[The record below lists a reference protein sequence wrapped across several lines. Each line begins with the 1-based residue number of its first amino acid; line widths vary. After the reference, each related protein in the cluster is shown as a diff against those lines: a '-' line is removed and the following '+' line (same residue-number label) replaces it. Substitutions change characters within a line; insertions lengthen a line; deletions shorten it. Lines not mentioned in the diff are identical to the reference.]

1 VSASRCIPGTTLMLD
16 VRIAMGEEGLCLFP
30 GERELDS
37 LQTTELSVKENIA
50 AVVSFGGW
58 KDLPAHLGLSISA
71 DIQSN
76 YLEDR
81 LELYDHLGVKDL
93 IAQEMEDHFNS
104 NTRSIRV
111 SQSMPNLSDP
121 SEGLLEGHV
130 DAGNQSTSAS
140 INVYDG
146 TKLAVVVNNKARLV
160 KAIACFPTGPLGSEL
175 SACWTAF

>member
-1 VSASRCIPGTTLMLD
+1 MLD

-30 GERELDS
+30 GERELDT

-50 AVVSFGGW
+50 AVVSL
-58 KDLPAHLGLSISA
+58 DAMRYLSAYLSLCGSA
-71 DIQSN
+71 DVQSN

-93 IAQEMEDHFNS
+93 IAQEMEDHFNL

-111 SQSMPNLSDP
+111 SQYMPNLSDP
-121 SEGLLEGHV
+121 SEGLLEGHI

-140 INVYDG
+140 VNVYDG

-160 KAIACFPTGPLGSEL
+160 KAVACFPTGPLGSEL
-175 SACWTAF
+175 SAY